1 MTDTKILFVV
11 TSNGKKGDTGES
23 TGYYLSE
30 VAHPWNVLH
39 SAGCDVDFASPRGG
53 KPPVEAVELD
63 DPLNAAFW
71 NDEAGRGRVERSRR
85 PDEIDPGDYAAVF
98 FAGGHGTMWDF
109 PGNPELENIV
119 RALYEDGKIVAA
131 VCHGPSA
138 LVDVKLGDGRYL
150 VEGKRINAFTDA
162 EERAVHMDKVVPF
175 LLESRL
181 RERGALFE
189 KSDLWQP
196 HVAVDGR
203 LITGQN
209 PQSATG
215 VGEAM
220 LRLLREGDAPR

>member
-1 MTDTKILFVV
+1 MMDKKILFVV

-39 SAGCDVDFASPRGG
+39 RAGYDIDFISPKGG

-71 NDEAGRGRVERSRR
+71 NDEAGRGRVEQSRR
-85 PDEIDPGDYAAVF
+85 PDEIDPGDYAALF

-109 PGNPELENIV
+109 PGNPDLAKIILAFHRE
-119 RALYEDGKIVAA
+119 GKIIAA

-138 LVDVKLGDGRYL
+138 LADVKLEDGRYL
-150 VEGKRINAFTDA
+150 VEGKKINAFTDA
-162 EERAVHMDKVVPF
+162 EERAVGMDKIVPF

-181 RERGALFE
+181 IERGARFE
-189 KSDLWQP
+189 KSGLWQP

-220 LRLLREGDAPR
+220 LRLLREGGTL

>member
-1 MTDTKILFVV
+1 MMDKKILFAV

-39 SAGCDVDFASPRGG
+39 RAGYDIDFISPKGG
-53 KPPVEAVELD
+53 KPPVEAVDLD

-85 PDEIDPGDYAAVF
+85 PDEIDSDDYAALF

-109 PGNPELENIV
+109 PGNPELAKLIL
-119 RALYEDGKIVAA
+119 AFHGEDKVIAA
-131 VCHGPSA
+131 VCHGPSELA
-138 LVDVKLGDGRYL
+138 DVKLENGRYL
-150 VEGKRINAFTDA
+150 VEGKRINAFTDD
-162 EERAVHMDKVVPF
+162 EERAVGMDKIVPF

-181 RERGALFE
+181 IERGARFE
-189 KSDLWQP
+189 KSGLWQP

-220 LRLLREGDAPR
+220 LRLLREGASL

>member
-1 MTDTKILFVV
+1 MNKKILFVV

-30 VAHPWNVLH
+30 AAHPWNVLH
-39 SAGCDVDFASPRGG
+39 GAGWDIDFASPKGG
-53 KPPVEAVELD
+53 KPPVEAVDLD

-85 PDEIDPGDYAAVF
+85 PDEINPGDYAALF

-109 PGNPELENIV
+109 PGNPELAKLILAFHGDDKV
-119 RALYEDGKIVAA
+119 IAA

-138 LVDVKLGDGRYL
+138 LADVKLENGRYL
-150 VEGKRINAFTDA
+150 VEGKKINSFTDA
-162 EERAVHMDKVVPF
+162 EERAVGMDTIVPF

-181 RERGALFE
+181 IERGARFE
-189 KSDLWQP
+189 KSGLWQP

-203 LITGQN
+203 LVTGQN

-220 LRLLREGDAPR
+220 LRLLREGGTL

>member
-1 MTDTKILFVV
+1 MMDKKILFAV

-39 SAGCDVDFASPRGG
+39 RAGYDIDFISPKGG
-53 KPPVEAVELD
+53 KPPVEAVDLD

-85 PDEIDPGDYAAVF
+85 PDEIDSDDYAALF

-109 PGNPELENIV
+109 PGNPELAKLIL
-119 RALYEDGKIVAA
+119 AFHGEDKVIAA
-131 VCHGPSA
+131 VCHGPTA
-138 LVDVKLGDGRYL
+138 LADVKLENGRYL
-150 VEGKRINAFTDA
+150 VEGKRINAFTDD
-162 EERAVHMDKVVPF
+162 EERAVGMDKIVPF

-181 RERGALFE
+181 IERGARFE
-189 KSDLWQP
+189 KSGLWQP

-220 LRLLREGDAPR
+220 LRLLREGASL

>member
-1 MTDTKILFVV
+1 MMDKKILFAV

-39 SAGCDVDFASPRGG
+39 RAGYDIDFISPKGG
-53 KPPVEAVELD
+53 KPPVEAVDLD

-85 PDEIDPGDYAAVF
+85 PDEIYSNDYAALF

-109 PGNPELENIV
+109 PGNPELAKLIL
-119 RALYEDGKIVAA
+119 AFHGEDKVIAA

-138 LVDVKLGDGRYL
+138 LADVKLENGRYL
-150 VEGKRINAFTDA
+150 VEGKRINAFTDD
-162 EERAVHMDKVVPF
+162 EERAVGMDKIVPF

-181 RERGALFE
+181 IERVLRNPACG
-189 KSDLWQP
+189 SPTSPW
-196 HVAVDGR
+196 
-203 LITGQN
+203 TGG
-209 PQSATG
+209 S
-215 VGEAM
+215 
-220 LRLLREGDAPR
+220 

>member
-1 MTDTKILFVV
+1 MMDKKILFAV

-39 SAGCDVDFASPRGG
+39 RAGYAIDFISPKGG
-53 KPPVEAVELD
+53 KPPVEAVDLD

-85 PDEIDPGDYAAVF
+85 PDEIDSDDYAALF

-109 PGNPELENIV
+109 PGNPELAKLILAFHE
-119 RALYEDGKIVAA
+119 EDKVIAA

-138 LVDVKLGDGRYL
+138 LADVKLENGRYL
-150 VEGKRINAFTDA
+150 VEGKRINAFTDD
-162 EERAVHMDKVVPF
+162 EERAVGMDKIVPF

-181 RERGALFE
+181 IERGARFE
-189 KSDLWQP
+189 KSGLWQP

-220 LRLLREGDAPR
+220 LRLLREGPSL

>member
-1 MTDTKILFVV
+1 MMDKKILFAV

-39 SAGCDVDFASPRGG
+39 RAGYDIDFISPKGG
-53 KPPVEAVELD
+53 KPPVEAVDLD

-85 PDEIDPGDYAAVF
+85 PDEIDSDDYAALF

-109 PGNPELENIV
+109 PGNPELAKLIL
-119 RALYEDGKIVAA
+119 AFHGEDKVIAA

-138 LVDVKLGDGRYL
+138 LADVKLENGRYL
-150 VEGKRINAFTDA
+150 VEGKRINAFTDD
-162 EERAVHMDKVVPF
+162 EERAVGMDKIVPF

-181 RERGALFE
+181 IERGAHFE
-189 KSDLWQP
+189 KSGLWQP

-220 LRLLREGDAPR
+220 LRLLREGASL

>member
-1 MTDTKILFVV
+1 MMDKKILFAV

-39 SAGCDVDFASPRGG
+39 RAGYDIDFISPKGG
-53 KPPVEAVELD
+53 KPPVEAVDLD

-85 PDEIDPGDYAAVF
+85 PDEIDSDDYAALF

-109 PGNPELENIV
+109 PGNPELAKLIL
-119 RALYEDGKIVAA
+119 AFHGEDKVIAA

-138 LVDVKLGDGRYL
+138 LADVKLENGRYL
-150 VEGKRINAFTDA
+150 VEGKRINAFTDD
-162 EERAVHMDKVVPF
+162 EERAVGMDKIVPF

-181 RERGALFE
+181 IERGARFE
-189 KSDLWQP
+189 KSGLWQP

-220 LRLLREGDAPR
+220 LRLLREWASL

>member
-1 MTDTKILFVV
+1 MMDKKILFAV

-39 SAGCDVDFASPRGG
+39 RAGYDIDFISPKGG
-53 KPPVEAVELD
+53 KPPVEAVDLD

-85 PDEIDPGDYAAVF
+85 PDEIDSDDYAALF

-109 PGNPELENIV
+109 PCNPELAKLIL
-119 RALYEDGKIVAA
+119 AFHGEDKVIAA

-138 LVDVKLGDGRYL
+138 LADVKLENGRYL
-150 VEGKRINAFTDA
+150 VEGKRINAFTDD
-162 EERAVHMDKVVPF
+162 EERAVGMDKIVPF

-181 RERGALFE
+181 IERGARFE
-189 KSDLWQP
+189 KSGLWQP

-220 LRLLREGDAPR
+220 LRLLREGASL

>member
-1 MTDTKILFVV
+1 MMDKKILFAV
-11 TSNGKKGDTGES
+11 TSNGKKGNTGES

-39 SAGCDVDFASPRGG
+39 RAGYAIDFISPKGG
-53 KPPVEAVELD
+53 QPPVEAVDLD

-85 PDEIDPGDYAAVF
+85 PDEINSHDYAALI

-109 PGNPELENIV
+109 PGNPELAKLIL
-119 RALYEDGKIVAA
+119 AFHGEDKVIAA

-138 LVDVKLGDGRYL
+138 LADVKLENGRYL
-150 VEGKRINAFTDA
+150 VEGKRINAFTDD
-162 EERAVHMDKVVPF
+162 EERAVRMDKIVPF

-181 RERGALFE
+181 IERGARFE
-189 KSDLWQP
+189 KSGLWQP

-215 VGEAM
+215 VGEAI
-220 LRLLREGDAPR
+220 LRLLREGASL

>member
-1 MTDTKILFVV
+1 MMDKKILFAV

-39 SAGCDVDFASPRGG
+39 RAGYDIDFISPKGG
-53 KPPVEAVELD
+53 KPPVEAVDLD
-63 DPLNAAFW
+63 DPLNAVFW

-85 PDEIDPGDYAAVF
+85 PDEIDSDDYAALF

-109 PGNPELENIV
+109 PGNPELAKLIL
-119 RALYEDGKIVAA
+119 AFHGEDKVIAA

-138 LVDVKLGDGRYL
+138 LADVKLENGRYL
-150 VEGKRINAFTDA
+150 VEGKRINAFTDD
-162 EERAVHMDKVVPF
+162 EERAVGMDKIVPF

-181 RERGALFE
+181 IERGARFE
-189 KSDLWQP
+189 KSGLWQP

-220 LRLLREGDAPR
+220 LRLLREGASL

>member
-1 MTDTKILFVV
+1 MMDKKILFAV

-39 SAGCDVDFASPRGG
+39 RAGYDIDFISPKGG
-53 KPPVEAVELD
+53 KPPVEAVDLD

-71 NDEAGRGRVERSRR
+71 NDEAGRARVERSRR
-85 PDEIDPGDYAAVF
+85 PDEIDSDDYAALF

-109 PGNPELENIV
+109 PGNPELAKLIL
-119 RALYEDGKIVAA
+119 AFHGEDKVIAA

-138 LVDVKLGDGRYL
+138 LADVKLENGRYL
-150 VEGKRINAFTDA
+150 VEGKRINAFTDD
-162 EERAVHMDKVVPF
+162 EERAVGMDKIVPF

-181 RERGALFE
+181 IERGARFE
-189 KSDLWQP
+189 KSGLWQP

-220 LRLLREGDAPR
+220 LRLLREGASL